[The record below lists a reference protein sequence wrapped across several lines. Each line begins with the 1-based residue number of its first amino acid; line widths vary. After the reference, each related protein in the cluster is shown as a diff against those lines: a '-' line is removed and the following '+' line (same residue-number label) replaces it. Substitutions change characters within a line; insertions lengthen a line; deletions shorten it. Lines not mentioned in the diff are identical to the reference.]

1 MCWISLNV
9 AYLLKVHILAW
20 RSGLDS
26 QEIALLWQV
35 EVQGGKWQGNG
46 WKSQTR
52 VCGDGSALWS
62 QDVVYFS
69 KI

>member
-9 AYLLKVHILAW
+9 AYLLKVRILAW

-35 EVQGGKWQGNG
+35 EVQGGKWQGSG

-52 VCGDGSALWS
+52 VCGDAVPCG
-62 QDVVYFS
+62 VRM
-69 KI
+69 